1 MTTTGTVTHIA
12 GDGTYIDFP
21 RSGYDPRAAQP
32 AMKLQLPGS
41 RAAAGPD
48 QEIGSFEFIVYDK
61 GAIYTRG
68 NNGTAAFVT
77 RIACQ

>member
-1 MTTTGTVTHIA
+1 
-12 GDGTYIDFP
+12 
-21 RSGYDPRAAQP
+21 
-32 AMKLQLPGS
+32 MKLQLPGS

-48 QEIGSFEFIVYDK
+48 QEVGSFEFIVYDK

-68 NNGTAAFVT
+68 SKVTGALVT